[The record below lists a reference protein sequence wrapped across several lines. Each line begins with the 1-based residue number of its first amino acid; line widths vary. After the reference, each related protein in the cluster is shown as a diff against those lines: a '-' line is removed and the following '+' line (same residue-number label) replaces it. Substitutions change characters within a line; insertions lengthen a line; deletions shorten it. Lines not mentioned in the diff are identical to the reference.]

1 MNTQQPIN
9 RIPEYRRRRHHGR
22 HLLLLSYLPFTLL
35 PVMVLAIVPTIVQA
49 ETANGHVLE
58 EVVVTAR
65 HREESLQELSIS
77 ASALSGDFLREA
89 GVNRTRDLEYMVPN
103 LVFGNTGT
111 DGETFV
117 GIRGVG
123 DFSRNIGFD
132 TRVGVYIDQVFVGQ
146 SLAINQ
152 AMVDVDRVET
162 LRGPQ
167 GTLFGKNTSSGVI
180 SIVSKQP
187 EPELGGWLEL
197 DVGNYDS
204 AGLSGA
210 LNVPLNDT
218 TAVRGSFI
226 VKEQDGYVDNLYNG
240 KELLSQDFWGARI
253 NLINHTSDALTI
265 KASADYYHSEPNIL
279 FLEPTLALIDGAP
292 KPYEVNQD
300 VDLQDDSDS
309 GGASLT
315 IDYEMANGYILTAIT
330 GYRFS
335 ERNTNSDEDA
345 SPADLLYA
353 RLFHDEFDQFTQEV
367 RLASPANDRYDFV
380 VGAYVFVQ
388 DAESRRDAFGGVDF
402 GGPFLAALTVA
413 DVDTESY
420 ALFINGNYH
429 INDAWSINAG
439 LRLNEERRDV
449 SFDQAAT
456 AFFGPVTLDDSES
469 DSDVNAT
476 LSIKYHF
483 SESIAFYAAYSR
495 GTKSGGWN
503 LDFVPNADIAFDGET
518 VDSFEI
524 GFKSEWWDRRIRLN
538 GATFYATYEDFQ
550 VFQFQDT
557 ALGTNLVLTNAGEVT
572 SKGIELELTALP
584 TDQLMI
590 TAGVGYTDASF
601 DEFRNGGGI
610 GVHFDG
616 NDLAR
621 APEWT
626 GNFTAQYS
634 QPISVGELQFRYE
647 YSYRGDQ
654 YFNPN
659 NFDDNF
665 AEAYGLSNASIKWL
679 SEDEAW
685 QITAWGRNLAD
696 KRYLHNRGVSFLG
709 IPFDLYG
716 QPRTY
721 GVTLRR
727 DF

>member
-1 MNTQQPIN
+1 MSIKKTSYRTIENRPHQPYY
-9 RIPEYRRRRHHGR
+9 YR
-22 HLLLLSYLPFTLL
+22 LLLLIYFPLVAQSA
-35 PVMVLAIVPTIVQA
+35 MVQA
-49 ETANGHVLE
+49 ESTAGHVLE

-77 ASALSGDFLREA
+77 ASALSGDVLREA
-89 GVNRTRDLEYMVPN
+89 GVSRTRDLEYMVPN

-132 TRVGVYIDQVFVGQ
+132 TRVGVYVDQVFVGQ

-187 EPELGGWLEL
+187 EQELGGFVEL

-204 AGLSGA
+204 VSVSGA
-210 LNVPLNDT
+210 INAPFNET
-218 TAVRGSFI
+218 TALRASFI
-226 VKEQDGYVDNLYNG
+226 VKQQDGYVDNLFNG
-240 KELLSQDFWGARI
+240 KDLLSQDFWGARI
-253 NLINHTSDALTI
+253 NLLNTSLSALTI
-265 KASADYYHSEPNIL
+265 KVSADYYHSEPNIL
-279 FLEPTLALIDGAP
+279 FLEPTSAAVDGAP
-292 KPYEVNQD
+292 KPFKVNQD

-315 IDYEMANGYILTAIT
+315 LDYDMANGYVLTSIT
-330 GYRFS
+330 AYRFS

-345 SPADLLYA
+345 SPADALYA
-353 RLFHDEFDQFTQEV
+353 KLFHDEFDQFTQEV

-380 VGAYVFVQ
+380 IGGYLFVQ
-388 DAESRRDAFGGVDF
+388 DAESVRDAFGGVDF
-402 GGPFLAALTVA
+402 GGPFLAALTDA
-413 DVDTESY
+413 EVDTDSY
-420 ALFINGNYH
+420 ALFVNGNYH
-429 INDAWSINAG
+429 LNDSWSINVG
-439 LRLNEERRDV
+439 LRLNEERREV
-449 SFDQAAT
+449 SFVQAAT
-456 AFFGPVTLDDSES
+456 PFFSAVALDESES
-469 DSDVNAT
+469 DSDFNAT
-476 LSIKYHF
+476 LSLKYHF
-483 SESIAFYAAYSR
+483 SENIAVYAAYSR

-503 LDFVPNADIAFDGET
+503 LDFVPSADIAFDGET
-518 VDSFEI
+518 VDSFEL

-538 GATFYATYEDFQ
+538 GAAFYANYEDFQ
-550 VFQFQDT
+550 VFQFQT
-557 ALGTNLVLTNAGEVT
+557 TNLGTNLVLTNAGEVT

-584 TDQLMI
+584 TENLMI
-590 TAGVGYTDASF
+590 TAGLGYTDATF
-601 DEFRNGGGI
+601 DEFRDGGGI

-616 NDLAR
+616 NNLAR

-626 GNFTAQYS
+626 GNVSAQYV
-634 QPISVGELQFRYE
+634 QPLPLGELQFRVE
-647 YSYRGDQ
+647 YSYRDDQ

-665 AEAYGLSNASIKWL
+665 AEGYGLSNASIKWL
-679 SEDEAW
+679 SAREQW
-685 QITAWGRNLAD
+685 QVTAWGRNLAD

-709 IPFDLYG
+709 VPFDLYG

-727 DF
+727 SF